1 MNQIWVAV
9 ITAVGLII
17 VQIIITWRTNNT
29 QEIKT
34 AAKIDAIVQ
43 ESKANCDAI
52 MYRINELEKKQD
64 KHNSLIERMV
74 KVEQRLEDFK

>member
-1 MNQIWVAV
+1 MVQIWVAV
-9 ITAVGLII
+9 ITAIGLILA
-17 VQIIITWRTNNT
+17 QILVTWRTNNT

-34 AAKIDAIVQ
+34 AAKIEAIVQ

-52 MYRINELEKKQD
+52 MYRICELEKKQD

-74 KVEQRLEDFK
+74 KVEQQIKDMK

>member
-1 MNQIWVAV
+1 MEQVWAAIATG
-9 ITAVGLII
+9 ICLII

-29 QEIKT
+29 QEVKT
-34 AAKIDAIVQ
+34 AAKIEAIVQ

-52 MYRINELEKKQD
+52 MYRICELEKKQD

-74 KVEQRLEDFK
+74 KVEQQLKDME